1 MENFKITQKRLIDL
15 VQNSTYYLNVTDSK
29 GWHEVIENACE
40 SYLSVAFVKK
50 HLANIEDVSE
60 FYGKDEF
67 SEFDNETKTEIL
79 VRETLYNC
87 FLAKAYKI
95 PFSENIPSST
105 SINIEMKEILSS
117 QDIKNAK
124 LAKIRHDNRPSFT
137 KEMTLEFI
145 NSNRE
150 MIAEILAELDQL
162 KSEEKK
168 DVWQVR
174 ANALIQ
180 KVSNND
186 FRVLNWKEIYQL
198 IKSQF

>member
-1 MENFKITQKRLIDL
+1 MEDFKITQKLLIDL

-29 GWHEVIENACE
+29 GWYNVIENACN
-40 SYLSVAFVKK
+40 SYLSVAFIKK
-50 HLANIEDVSE
+50 HLAKIEDVSG

-67 SEFDNETKTEIL
+67 LEFDNETKIEIL

-87 FLAKAYKI
+87 FWAKAYKI
-95 PFSENIPSST
+95 PFSENIPYST

-117 QDIKNAK
+117 QDIENAK
-124 LAKIRHDNRPSFT
+124 LSKIKHDNRPSFT
-137 KEMTLEFI
+137 KEMMLDFI
-145 NSNRE
+145 KNNRE
-150 MIAEILAELDQL
+150 MISESLAELDQL
-162 KSEEKK
+162 KIEEKK
-168 DVWQVR
+168 DFWQVK

-186 FRVLNWKEIYQL
+186 FRFLNWKEIYNL